1 MKTLL
6 KSTLCSFLFLPFL
19 TIASVGFLS
28 PSGVNKDFADKV
40 DFALIN
46 VYNADQL
53 RENLV
58 IAKEHNL
65 KIFLDLG
72 PSINTA
78 RETKDINVNYH
89 DGNGSV
95 QKKVFTPQEKNKLRK
110 LPEPDELNTRLN
122 LYIPIIKEYP
132 GTVAAIFLADEP
144 YLNGLNK
151 KDLEL
156 VAEKTRKILNDN
168 NLKKI
173 KLGVIFASAMF
184 DRDFAKMMDG
194 NSSKYVVN
202 IDSHYKSIMEKKP
215 TNDELQWVEAIK
227 ANRLTTY
234 DSAGNLYTQGGIP
247 KGFDIYT
254 FDFYLSTILLDNLYE
269 NVITW
274 LKNKN
279 LSTSCEMLQEK
290 TISQLRNELSFF
302 NDGPVSTSKKEMD
315 SDQHLLDA
323 LYQCRMETVTKL
335 LKAEIEKTSPKA
347 EIILISES
355 SSNGAMEFDAQG
367 NIEKY
372 QPEKLVELRVLQEVQ
387 RAKKFYQDNANS
399 NVSGIMFFLYANEY
413 DKTIKINIGGAAGM
427 PAVLSEIYSIKQ

>member
-1 MKTLL
+1 M
-6 KSTLCSFLFLPFL
+6 
-19 TIASVGFLS
+19 
-28 PSGVNKDFADKV
+28 
-40 DFALIN
+40 IN

-53 RENLV
+53 RENLI

-78 RETKDINVNYH
+78 RETKDISISYN
-89 DGNGSV
+89 DENGIA
-95 QKKVFTPQEKNKLRK
+95 QKKMFAPQEKNKLRQ
-110 LPEPDELNTRLN
+110 LPVPDELNTRLN

-132 GTVAAIFLADEP
+132 DNVAAIFLADEP

-151 KDLEL
+151 NDLEI

-168 NLKKI
+168 KLEKV

-184 DRDFAKMMDG
+184 DRDFAKTMDE
-194 NSSKYVVN
+194 NSSKYVIN
-202 IDSHYKSIMEKKP
+202 IDNHYKSIMKKKP
-215 TNDELQWVEAIK
+215 TNDELEWVEAIK

-234 DSAGNLYTQGGIP
+234 DSAGNLFTQGGIP

-274 LKNKN
+274 LSNKK
-279 LSTSCEMLQEK
+279 LSTNCEILQGK

-302 NDGPVSTSKKEMD
+302 KDGPVSTTKKEIEN
-315 SDQHLLDA
+315 DQRLLDA

-335 LKAEIEKTSPKA
+335 LKKEIEKTSPKA
-347 EIILISES
+347 EIVLISES

-367 NIEKY
+367 NIEKD

>member
-1 MKTLL
+1 M
-6 KSTLCSFLFLPFL
+6 
-19 TIASVGFLS
+19 
-28 PSGVNKDFADKV
+28 
-40 DFALIN
+40 IN

-53 RENLV
+53 RENLI

-78 RETKDINVNYH
+78 RETKDISISYN
-89 DGNGSV
+89 DENGIA
-95 QKKVFTPQEKNKLRK
+95 QKKMFAPQEKNKLRK
-110 LPEPDELNTRLN
+110 LPVPDELNTRLN

-132 GTVAAIFLADEP
+132 DNVAAIFLADEP

-151 KDLEL
+151 NDLEI

-168 NLKKI
+168 KLEKV

-184 DRDFAKMMDG
+184 DRDFAKTMDE
-194 NSSKYVVN
+194 NSSKYVIN
-202 IDSHYKSIMEKKP
+202 IDNHYKSIMKNKP
-215 TNDELQWVEAIK
+215 TNDELEWVEAIK

-234 DSAGNLYTQGGIP
+234 DSAGNLFTQGGIP

-274 LKNKN
+274 LGNKK
-279 LSTSCEMLQEK
+279 LSTNCEILQGK

-302 NDGPVSTSKKEMD
+302 KDGPVSTTKKEIEN
-315 SDQHLLDA
+315 DQRLLDA

-335 LKAEIEKTSPKA
+335 LKKEIEKTSPKA
-347 EIILISES
+347 EIVLISES

-367 NIEKY
+367 NIEKD